1 MLKMHNQYLLDGI
14 GEIGVHRVVL
24 ALLGLLGLA
33 AHPQIGW
40 TASVILAIAT
50 LAVLA
55 VSVFMRT
62 ESAVDLAMVLF
73 MPVLI
78 LLLMVEDLFLA
89 LLGRPALSWDASY
102 YDSYQV
108 TYSGTE
114 SGLRAVTPLEWISW
128 PICVLG
134 MAFGHGWFML
144 GGLTCAMLT
153 LIWRKAKEPI
163 SGTPYGW

>member
-24 ALLGLLGLA
+24 ALLGLLCLSA
-33 AHPQIGW
+33 APQIGW
-40 TASVILAIAT
+40 TAAVILAVAMLVL
-50 LAVLA
+50 LAI
-55 VSVFMRT
+55 SVFMRT
-62 ESAVDLAMVLF
+62 ESAVDLAMVL
-73 MPVLI
+73 LAGLAI
-78 LLLMVEDLFLA
+78 LLLVVEDLFRA

-163 SGTPYGW
+163 SGTLYGW